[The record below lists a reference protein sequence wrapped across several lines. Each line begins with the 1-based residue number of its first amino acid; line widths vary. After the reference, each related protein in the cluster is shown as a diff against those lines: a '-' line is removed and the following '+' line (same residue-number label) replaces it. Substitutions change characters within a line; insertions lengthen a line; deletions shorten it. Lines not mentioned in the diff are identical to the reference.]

1 MAGNKEKAAYENP
14 GMQYDDDVASC
25 QQESEPRSHSVS
37 GEDTSTNQ
45 PSPAVRRDVDTT
57 PSSLTGQGNGV
68 TRSTIRHSEHHG
80 GLVELLSVTAL
91 SDVRAAGQEEED
103 SYVPQALEDFVVK
116 KQGTEVKQ
124 IKSRKVRS
132 YYKKQDNLIE
142 VFEDLSGATAF
153 QSGSEDET
161 AKSRKLTTLFSKIT
175 FAVNLMLLGAKLA
188 ASILS
193 SSMSI
198 ISSLVD
204 SVVDLLS
211 GVILL
216 WAARAIKRRDPDLYP
231 EGRSKLEPVS
241 IVILSVVMGLASV
254 QLIRES
260 GEKIATLVSD
270 HTALP
275 SMELSTFII
284 AGSTVVVKF
293 ILWLICRRVDNPSV
307 QALAL
312 DHRNDVMS
320 NTVAIV
326 CGYLGSRNFQALT
339 HLTGFIYTDPLGAI
353 LISSFIIYNWW
364 KTGSEQVRLLTGHTA
379 SQAFHSQLTWIC
391 MNHDPRITHIDTL
404 RAYHY
409 GNNCLVKVDIVLPAA
424 MCLREAHDIG
434 ESLQQK
440 LESLPQVE
448 RAFVHVDYEF
458 LHKPSSEHKTV

>member
-91 SDVRAAGQEEED
+91 SDVRAAGQEEGDRRTHHED

-284 AGSTVVVKF
+284 AGSTV
-293 ILWLICRRVDNPSV
+293 
-307 QALAL
+307 
-312 DHRNDVMS
+312 
-320 NTVAIV
+320 
-326 CGYLGSRNFQALT
+326 GSRNFQALT